1 MIYFEWPPQNILTF
15 MLLSWKDFPE
25 EGGVKDSKW
34 GGHRVEGW
42 KLDRRRLLGE
52 RGPCSRQGLGKKL
65 SASRVYVSIVPPSFY
80 LPLLQPCSFSPR
92 FQLFIK
98 RIFGG
103 GVGWGGLSHICVK
116 QRGTKTGGSY
126 QTPELV
132 LSNLAA
138 ADKNHFH
145 LHPSTLCPYSG

>member
-1 MIYFEWPPQNILTF
+1 MIYFEWPHQNILIF
-15 MLLSWKDFPE
+15 MLLSWKDFQE

-80 LPLLQPCSFSPR
+80 LPLLRPCSFSPR
-92 FQLFIK
+92 FQLFN
-98 RIFGG
+98 RISGG
-103 GVGWGGLSHICVK
+103 GVGCHIFVWN
-116 QRGTKTGGSY
+116 REEHKTGGSY
-126 QTPELV
+126 QTPELA